1 MAEAVFVFVSVF
13 SPDLQEKLNLLSGV
27 REDIEY
33 IRGEFERMTHFLRV
47 ADAIEDR
54 DPNIKVWVKQVREAA
69 YDTADALDM
78 YMLRLR
84 SRHHHSTGFREFV
97 SKVSFFIKTLKAR
110 HQIASE
116 VKRIKSRIISISE
129 GHQRYSAIYG
139 KIEQGSSSTRS
150 NITWYDCRGDALL
163 LKEADLVGIDKP
175 KSHLIQWLVDEDPQL
190 KVLSVAGMGGLG
202 KTTLTKKVY
211 DDTRVMRHF
220 QNHAWITVSE
230 SFKVEELLKHIIRVL
245 FEEFKQPPPRG
256 VDSMDANSLK
266 GIINAFLQQKR
277 YVLVFDDVWS
287 IYAWQVLRIVLP
299 ECNCGSRVIL
309 TTRNVDLASF
319 ASEEYHGMVY
329 NLQPLP
335 PKESWALFCS
345 KTFKENSCPS
355 YLEDLSK
362 KILGKCEGLPLAI
375 VAISGL
381 LSTKEKSVDEWER
394 IYRGLATELEGN
406 DKLMS
411 LTKILFLSFFGLPY
425 YLKLCFL
432 YLSIFPEDCLIDH
445 WRLIR
450 LWVAE
455 GFIEVKEGI
464 TIEEVAEGYLN
475 ELMNRSLVQVTH
487 VTIDGR
493 FRAYRI
499 HDLWREMII
508 AKSREQNIVTIASER
523 GGAWPEKLRR
533 LSVHHNLEDIQQ
545 DICFT
550 RLRSLLVFSA
560 TDALSMLPTVASL
573 GKGVMLL
580 TVLDLRGA
588 QLKIFPHEIVNLL
601 NLTYLSLRATN
612 IKKIPKSIGKLKK
625 LEILDLKETDVT
637 ELPDEILK
645 LHHLR
650 HLLLYRYDNAHCYFP
665 FGDSIGFKAP
675 PGIGSLLYLQK
686 LCGVDANEGNNSGIV
701 LREVGK
707 LTQLRRLLITM
718 LQKEDG
724 TMLCS
729 SLEKLKNLRSLYVA
743 ATKEDEIIDLDSLSS
758 PPQLL
763 QRLYLKGRL
772 EKIPH
777 WIPSLHN
784 LKRLLL
790 GWCKLKDVDP
800 LQSLQD
806 LPNLLHLG
814 LATAY
819 EGGGLFFKAG
829 GFQKLKELW
838 LVRLAGLKWVR
849 VESNSMPLLENLYL
863 QDCKLMMELPS
874 GVEHLANLQY
884 LDLTDMSK
892 TLISSFN
899 RDLQGGDYWKIAHV
913 PKVWIGE
920 DRSSVTSLTDMSR
933 QSGYWTGHYL

>member
-1 MAEAVFVFVSVF
+1 MAEAAVLGLLSNFA
-13 SPDLQEKLNLLSGV
+13 PYLQEEFNLLGGV

-33 IRGEFERMTHFLRV
+33 IRAEFERMTHFLRV

-54 DPNIKVWVKQVREAA
+54 DPKIKVWVKQVREAA

-84 SRHHHSTGFREFV
+84 YRHHRSTGFRTFV
-97 SKVSFFIKTLKAR
+97 HKVSFFIKTLKAR

-116 VKRIKSRIISISE
+116 VKGIKSRIINISE
-129 GHQRYSAIYG
+129 GHQRYSDVHG
-139 KIEQGSSSTRS
+139 KKEQGSSSTHS
-150 NITWYDCRGDALL
+150 DIAWYHCRGDALL
-163 LKEADLVGIDKP
+163 LQEADLVGIDNP
-175 KSHLIQWLVDEDPQL
+175 KSHLIQLLVDEDPQL
-190 KVLSVAGMGGLG
+190 KVLSIAGMGGLG

-211 DDTRVMRHF
+211 DDATVKRHF

-230 SFKVEELLKHIIRVL
+230 SFKVEELLKDMIRVL
-245 FEEFKQPPPRG
+245 FEEVRQPIPRG
-256 VDSMDANSLK
+256 VDSMDTNSLK

-277 YVLVFDDVWS
+277 YVLVFDDVWQ
-287 IYAWQVLRIVLP
+287 IDAWQVLKIILP

-329 NLQPLP
+329 NLKPLP

-375 VAISGL
+375 VAICGL
-381 LSTKEKSVDEWER
+381 LSTKEKSADEWER
-394 IYRGLATELEGN
+394 IYRGLGAELEGN

-411 LTKILFLSFFGLPY
+411 MKKILSLSYFDLPY

-432 YLSIFPEDCLIDH
+432 YLSVFPEDCLIDH
-445 WRLIR
+445 SRLIR

-455 GFIEVKEGI
+455 GFIEVKEGM
-464 TIEEVAEGYLN
+464 TKEEVAEGYLN
-475 ELMNRSLVQVTH
+475 ELMNRSLVQVSK
-487 VTIDGR
+487 VKDRGR

-499 HDLWREMII
+499 HDHWREMII

-523 GGAWPEKLRR
+523 GRVWPEKLRR

-545 DICFT
+545 SICFT
-550 RLRSLLVFSA
+550 RLRSLFMFS
-560 TDALSMLPTVASL
+560 TTNSLSMLSKVASL
-573 GKGVMLL
+573 GKGVRLL

-588 QLKIFPHEIVNLL
+588 QLETFPHEVVDLR

-612 IKKIPKSIGKLKK
+612 VKMIPKSIGKLKK
-625 LEILDLKETDVT
+625 LETLDLKQTNVT

-645 LHHLR
+645 LKHLR
-650 HLLLYRYDNAHCYFP
+650 HLLLYRYDTGDCYYP
-665 FGDSIGFKAP
+665 FHLIIGFKAP
-675 PGIGSLLYLQK
+675 AGIGSLLYLQK
-686 LCGVDANEGNNSGIV
+686 LCAIEANRGSNSGIV

-707 LTQLRRLLITM
+707 LTQLRRLVIVK

-724 TMLCS
+724 TVLCS
-729 SLEKLKNLRSLYVA
+729 SLERLDNLRSLEVCA
-743 ATKEDEIIDLDSLSS
+743 IEEDEIIDLDSLTL
-758 PPQLL
+758 PPRLL
-763 QRLYLKGRL
+763 LRGLYLRGRL

-784 LKRLLL
+784 LKRLFL
-790 GWCKLKDVDP
+790 GWSKLRDVDP
-800 LQSLQD
+800 LHSLQD
-806 LPNLLHLG
+806 LPNLLCLE
-814 LATAY
+814 LSTAY
-819 EGGGLFFKAG
+819 EGDGLFFKAG
-829 GFQKLKELW
+829 GFQKLKILLLIR
-838 LVRLAGLKWVR
+838 LVGLKRVR
-849 VESNSMPLLENLYL
+849 VESSSMPLLEKLIL
-863 QDCKLMMELPS
+863 RDCKLMMELPS
-874 GVEHLANLQY
+874 GVEHLANLK
-884 LDLTDMSK
+884 DLELNDMSE
-892 TLISSFN
+892 TLISRLN

-913 PKVWIGE
+913 PKVFIG
-920 DRSSVTSLTDMSR
+920 RASN
-933 QSGYWTGHYL
+933 SGYFIRRYL

>member
-1 MAEAVFVFVSVF
+1 MAEAVFELLSIFT
-13 SPDLQEKLNLLSGV
+13 PDLRKELNLLSGV

-33 IRGEFERMTHFLRV
+33 IKGEFERMTHFLRV

-54 DPNIKVWVKQVREAA
+54 DPQIKLWVKQVREAA

-84 SRHHHSTGFREFV
+84 SRHHQSTGFRTFV
-97 SKVSFFIKTLKAR
+97 HKVSFFIKTLKAR

-116 VKRIKSRIISISE
+116 VKGIKSRIINISE
-129 GHQRYSAIYG
+129 GHQRYSDMHG
-139 KIEQGSSSTRS
+139 KKEQGSSSTHS
-150 NITWYDCRGDALL
+150 DIAWYHCRGDALL
-163 LKEADLVGIDKP
+163 LQEADLVGIDKP
-175 KSHLIQWLVDEDPQL
+175 KSHLIQLLVDEDPRL
-190 KVLSVAGMGGLG
+190 KVLSIAGMGGLG

-211 DDTRVMRHF
+211 DDATVKRHF

-230 SFKVEELLKHIIRVL
+230 SFKVEELLKAMIQVL
-245 FEEFKQPPPRG
+245 FEEVRQPLPRG

-277 YVLVFDDVWS
+277 YVLVLDDVWN
-287 IYAWQVLRIVLP
+287 IHAWEVLRIILP

-329 NLQPLP
+329 NLKPLP

-362 KILGKCEGLPLAI
+362 KILKKCEGLPLAI

-381 LSTKEKSVDEWER
+381 LSTKEKSADKWER
-394 IYRGLATELEGN
+394 IYRGLGAELEGN

-411 LTKILFLSFFGLPY
+411 MKKILSLSYFDLPY

-455 GFIEVKEGI
+455 GFIEVKEGM
-464 TIEEVAEGYLN
+464 TKEEVAEGYIN
-475 ELMNRSLVQVTH
+475 ELMNRSLVQVTEFRQ
-487 VTIDGR
+487 DRR
-493 FRAYRI
+493 FKAYRI
-499 HDLWREMII
+499 HDLWRELII

-523 GGAWPEKLRR
+523 GRVWPEKLRR
-533 LSVHHNLEDIQQ
+533 LSVHNNLEDIQQ
-545 DICFT
+545 NVCFT
-550 RLRSLLVFSA
+550 HLRSLLMFSA
-560 TDALSMLPTVASL
+560 THSLTMLSKVAPL
-573 GKGVMLL
+573 GKGVRLL

-588 QLKIFPHEIVNLL
+588 QLETFPHEVVNLV

-612 IKKIPKSIGKLKK
+612 VKMIPKAIGKLKK
-625 LEILDLKETDVT
+625 LETLDLKHTNVI

-645 LHHLR
+645 LKRLR
-650 HLLLYRYDNAHCYFP
+650 HLLLYRYNIVPDGHFYFR
-665 FGDSIGFKAP
+665 FHGTIGFKAP
-675 PGIGSLLYLQK
+675 AGIGSLFYLQK
-686 LCGVDANEGNNSGIV
+686 LCAIEVNKGNTSGIL

-707 LTQLRRLLITM
+707 LTQLRRLIIVR

-724 TMLCS
+724 TVLCS
-729 SLEKLKNLRSLYVA
+729 SLEKLNNLRSLSVGA
-743 ATKEDEIIDLDSLSS
+743 AEEDEIIDLDSLSL
-758 PPQLL
+758 PPRLL
-763 QRLYLKGRL
+763 QRLYLRGCL

-784 LKRLLL
+784 LKRLHL
-790 GWCKLKDVDP
+790 GWSKLKAVDP
-800 LQSLQD
+800 LQSLQH

-814 LATAY
+814 LHDAY
-819 EGGGLFFKAG
+819 VGDGLFFKAG
-829 GFQKLKELW
+829 GFQKLEQLSLAH
-838 LVRLAGLKWVR
+838 LVELKWVI
-849 VESNSMPLLENLYL
+849 VESSSMPLLEKLNVR
-863 QDCKLMMELPS
+863 DCKLMMELPS
-874 GVEHLANLQY
+874 GVEHLANLK
-884 LDLTDMSK
+884 DLNLIDMSE
-892 TLISSFN
+892 TLISSLN
-899 RDLQGGDYWKIAHV
+899 RNLQGGDYWKIAHI
-913 PKVWIGE
+913 PKVWIAQ
-920 DRSSVTSLTDMSR
+920 DYISA
-933 QSGYWTGHYL
+933 GYWTGRYL